1 MRNDCVERIFYE
13 DVRSGRE
20 SYWRR
25 KEIGEEWKRRKGG
38 LKKGFE
44 GFIGFEKLRGTI
56 RKLMDGKVAGI
67 DEIPKEVWK
76 YGGVKMVKVW
86 KGGYGNFATGSGKGR
101 DGHSVGRREW

>member
-1 MRNDCVERIFYE
+1 MRMLGGVEE
-13 DVRSGRE
+13 KV
-20 SYWRR
+20 
-25 KEIGEEWKRRKGG
+25 IGGGKR
-38 LKKGFE
+38 LKKNGKGE
-44 GFIGFEKLRGTI
+44 KDIGLEELRGAI

-67 DEIPKEVWK
+67 DEISEKVWK